1 MNKDSFQD
9 KYQEI
14 FQEMKEEKMNW
25 DFDDFLAKT
34 EEKPQDAKIVP
45 LHKKSSKQWMYI
57 AASMVL
63 IAGFG
68 VILKNNFSENTTIKP
83 TEIAKTNTSKTT
95 ENQNI
100 ANDLSIASNSDNSI
114 QITRNVN
121 TEPIK
126 RKKSKYKNTAQ
137 YLAKNNYK
145 STYKHHKNIEKTEQ
159 EVEYNPNF
167 VIINGKPVAS
177 EDDAIK
183 YTKNAIDMLGGN
195 INTALEKAEPVK
207 LLTVNF

>member
-1 MNKDSFQD
+1 
-9 KYQEI
+9 
-14 FQEMKEEKMNW
+14 MNW
-25 DFDDFLAKT
+25 NFEDFLAKT

-45 LHKKSSKQWMYI
+45 LHKKSSKQWLYI
-57 AASMVL
+57 AASLVL

-68 VILKNNFSENTTIKP
+68 IILKNNFSENNTVEP
-83 TEIAKTNTSKTT
+83 TEIAKTNAKKTI

-100 ANDLSIASNSDNSI
+100 ANDLSIASSSDNSI

-137 YLAKNNYK
+137 YLAQNSTKN
-145 STYKHHKNIEKTEQ
+145 HHNSAKNDDKNI
-159 EVEYNPNF
+159 EYNPNF
-167 VIINGKPVAS
+167 VIINGKPVAT
-177 EDDAIK
+177 EDEAIK

>member
-25 DFDDFLAKT
+25 NFDDFLAKT

-57 AASMVL
+57 AASIVL

-68 VILKNNFSENTTIKP
+68 VILKNNSSENTTIKP

-137 YLAKNNYK
+137 YLAQNSTKN
-145 STYKHHKNIEKTEQ
+145 HHNSAKNDDKNI
-159 EVEYNPNF
+159 EYNPNF
-167 VIINGKPVAS
+167 VIINGKPVAT
-177 EDDAIK
+177 EDEAIK

>member
-1 MNKDSFQD
+1 MNKDKFQD
-9 KYQEI
+9 KYNEI
-14 FQEMKEEKMNW
+14 FQEIREEKMDWN
-25 DFDDFLAKT
+25 FEDFLAQT
-34 EEKPQDAKIVP
+34 EEKPQGAKIVP
-45 LHKKSSKQWMYI
+45 LQKKSSKQWLYI
-57 AASMVL
+57 AASLVL
-63 IAGFG
+63 IVGFG
-68 VILKNNFSENTTIKP
+68 IILKNNFSENNTVEP
-83 TEIAKTNTSKTT
+83 TEIAKTNAKKTI

-137 YLAKNNYK
+137 YLAQNSTKN
-145 STYKHHKNIEKTEQ
+145 HHNSAKNDDKNI
-159 EVEYNPNF
+159 EYNPNF
-167 VIINGKPVAS
+167 VIINGKPVAT
-177 EDDAIK
+177 EDEAIK

-195 INTALEKAEPVK
+195 INTALENAQPVK

>member
-1 MNKDSFQD
+1 LLVSGL
-9 KYQEI
+9 
-14 FQEMKEEKMNW
+14 
-25 DFDDFLAKT
+25 FLKIISLKT
-34 EEKPQDAKIVP
+34 PILNQ
-45 LHKKSSKQWMYI
+45 LKSLKQTQ
-57 AASMVL
+57 
-63 IAGFG
+63 
-68 VILKNNFSENTTIKP
+68 KTI
-83 TEIAKTNTSKTT
+83 

-137 YLAKNNYK
+137 YLAQNSTKN
-145 STYKHHKNIEKTEQ
+145 HHNSAKNDDKNI
-159 EVEYNPNF
+159 EYNPNF
-167 VIINGKPVAS
+167 VIINGKPVAT
-177 EDDAIK
+177 EDEAIK

>member
-9 KYQEI
+9 KYNEI
-14 FQEMKEEKMNW
+14 FQEMKEEKMDWN
-25 DFDDFLAKT
+25 FEDFLAKT

-57 AASMVL
+57 AASLVL
-63 IAGFG
+63 ITGFG
-68 VILKNNFSENTTIKP
+68 IILKNNFSENTNVKP
-83 TEIAKTNTSKTT
+83 TEIAKKNAKKTI
-95 ENQNI
+95 ENHNI
-100 ANDLSIASNSDNSI
+100 ANDLSIASSSDNSI

-137 YLAKNNYK
+137 YLAQNSIKN
-145 STYKHHKNIEKTEQ
+145 HHNSATSNDESI
-159 EVEYNPNF
+159 EYNPSF
-167 VIINGKPVAS
+167 VIINGKPVAT
-177 EDDAIK
+177 EDEAIK

>member
-1 MNKDSFQD
+1 MNKDKFQD
-9 KYQEI
+9 KYNEI
-14 FQEMKEEKMNW
+14 FQEIKEEKMDWN
-25 DFDDFLAKT
+25 FEDFLAQT

-45 LHKKSSKQWMYI
+45 LHKKSSKQWLYI
-57 AASMVL
+57 AASLVL

-68 VILKNNFSENTTIKP
+68 IILKNNFSENNTVEP
-83 TEIAKTNTSKTT
+83 TEIAKTNAKKTI

-137 YLAKNNYK
+137 YLAQNSTKN
-145 STYKHHKNIEKTEQ
+145 HHNSAKNDDKNI
-159 EVEYNPNF
+159 EYNPNF
-167 VIINGKPVAS
+167 VIINGKPVAT
-177 EDDAIK
+177 EDEAIK

-195 INTALEKAEPVK
+195 INTALENAQPVK